1 MKSYKIVGNVLASI
15 NSVVFSKTL
24 RAFRKHS
31 LNSIKYMG
39 VMVAMFAILVASA
52 LPSYAWQ
59 PRTRIGQRIAARGG
73 IIAKITGAR
82 SGAAASCAGSF
93 SVASCG
99 SAVRSTASCSAPA
112 AIPVSAPEPVS
123 APVYLS
129 APDCSSGQCTP
140 VRTTVSVVAQSAKGS
155 LEFATRLAR
164 EGRMYHD
171 RSYIGYEN
179 VASGASSPEDAVR
192 MWMNSPGHRRNM
204 PYITDIQC
212 VNGFCVG
219 R

>member
-1 MKSYKIVGNVLASI
+1 M
-15 NSVVFSKTL
+15 SVPT
-24 RAFRKHS
+24 
-31 LNSIKYMG
+31 
-39 VMVAMFAILVASA
+39 
-52 LPSYAWQ
+52 
-59 PRTRIGQRIAARGG
+59 
-73 IIAKITGAR
+73 
-82 SGAAASCAGSF
+82 
-93 SVASCG
+93 
-99 SAVRSTASCSAPA
+99 SAPTSA
-112 AIPVSAPEPVS
+112 PVYETPVSAPESPT
-123 APVYLS
+123 PVYMS

-140 VRTTVSVVAQSAKGS
+140 IRSSVQAVAHSAKGS
-155 LEFATRLAR
+155 LEFATRLAT

>member
-1 MKSYKIVGNVLASI
+1 MKNYKIVGNVLASI
-15 NSVVFSKTL
+15 NSV
-24 RAFRKHS
+24 
-31 LNSIKYMG
+31 NSIKYMG
-39 VMVAMFAILVASA
+39 ITLAAIAILGFSA

-59 PRTRIGQRIAARGG
+59 PRTRVGARIAARGG
-73 IIAKITGAR
+73 IIAKITSAR
-82 SGAAASCAGSF
+82 ASCGSSAAASCGS
-93 SVASCG
+93 SV
-99 SAVRSTASCSAPA
+99 VASCSAPA

-140 VRTTVSVVAQSAKGS
+140 IRTVVGAVAQSAKGS

-179 VASGASSPEDAVR
+179 VASGASSPADAVR
-192 MWMNSPGHRRNM
+192 MWMKSPPHRRNM

>member
-1 MKSYKIVGNVLASI
+1 MKSYKITGITLAA
-15 NSVVFSKTL
+15 L
-24 RAFRKHS
+24 
-31 LNSIKYMG
+31 
-39 VMVAMFAILVASA
+39 AILGFSA
-52 LPSYAWQ
+52 VPSYAWQ
-59 PRTRIGQRIAARGG
+59 PRTRVGQRIAARGG
-73 IIAKITGAR
+73 ILSKIMNPR
-82 SGAAASCAGSF
+82 
-93 SVASCG
+93 ASCG
-99 SAVRSTASCSAPA
+99 SAASFGVASCGGRSVVVESCAGSAVAPTSV
-112 AIPVSAPEPVS
+112 PVSAPAPMSTPEPV
-123 APVYLS
+123 YMS

-140 VRTTVSVVAQSAKGS
+140 IRTVIGAAAHSAKGS

>member
-1 MKSYKIVGNVLASI
+1 MKSYKITGITLAA
-15 NSVVFSKTL
+15 L
-24 RAFRKHS
+24 
-31 LNSIKYMG
+31 
-39 VMVAMFAILVASA
+39 AILGFSA
-52 LPSYAWQ
+52 VPSYAWQ
-59 PRTRIGQRIAARGG
+59 PRTRVGQRIAARGG
-73 IIAKITGAR
+73 ILSKIMNPRASCG
-82 SGAAASCAGSF
+82 SAASCAGSAASF

-99 SAVRSTASCSAPA
+99 GKSVVVESCAGSAAALTSA
-112 AIPVSAPEPVS
+112 PVSAPMSTPEPV
-123 APVYLS
+123 YMS

-140 VRTTVSVVAQSAKGS
+140 IRTVIGAAAHSAKGS

>member
-1 MKSYKIVGNVLASI
+1 
-15 NSVVFSKTL
+15 
-24 RAFRKHS
+24 
-31 LNSIKYMG
+31 MG

-82 SGAAASCAGSF
+82 ASCGSSAAASASF
-93 SVASCG
+93 GVASCG
-99 SAVRSTASCSAPA
+99 GRSVSLSCTGSVSVPA
-112 AIPVSAPEPVS
+112 SAPEPVS

-212 VNGFCVG
+212 VNGYCVG

>member
-1 MKSYKIVGNVLASI
+1 MKSYKIV
-15 NSVVFSKTL
+15 
-24 RAFRKHS
+24 
-31 LNSIKYMG
+31 G

-59 PRTRIGQRIAARGG
+59 PRTRMGQRIAARGG
-73 IIAKITGAR
+73 IIAKITGVR
-82 SGAAASCAGSF
+82 
-93 SVASCG
+93 ASCG
-99 SAVRSTASCSAPA
+99 SSAASVASCSAPA
-112 AIPVSAPEPVS
+112 AIPVCAPEPVS

>member
-1 MKSYKIVGNVLASI
+1 MKSYKIVGIVLA
-15 NSVVFSKTL
+15 
-24 RAFRKHS
+24 
-31 LNSIKYMG
+31 
-39 VMVAMFAILVASA
+39 MVAILCVSA
-52 LPSYAWQ
+52 VPSFAWQ
-59 PRTRIGQRIAARGG
+59 PRTRVGQRIAARGG
-73 IIAKITGAR
+73 ILSRIGSAR
-82 SGAAASCAGSF
+82 ASCGSAASFGVASCGGRSFAVASCAGSEVF
-93 SVASCG
+93 SKTTTVSFMQTPVSLST
-99 SAVRSTASCSAPA
+99 SA
-112 AIPVSAPEPVS
+112 PVSAPAPMSTPEPV
-123 APVYLS
+123 YMS

-140 VRTTVSVVAQSAKGS
+140 IRTVIGAAAHSAKGS

-212 VNGFCVG
+212 VNGYCVG